1 MWVLCR
7 VLAFDVKNIF
17 KSSTL
22 SRVRTND
29 LVEIGVPGYL
39 GRLVENYGLS
49 GTRRMKFSVNK
60 LSQGEWREKL
70 LQRYILDPQL

>member
-1 MWVLCR
+1 MLCR

-17 KSSTL
+17 KSSIL

-29 LVEIGVPGYL
+29 LAEIGVPGYL

-49 GTRRMKFSVNK
+49 GTRRMKVSVNK

-70 LQRYILDPQL
+70 LQRYTLDPQL